1 MINISDKTKCCG
13 CSACYN
19 ICPKKAISMQED
31 NEGFLYPKVIEVY
44 CVKCGLCLKTC
55 PILNKKKDSEV
66 LEIYG
71 AKNKNVEEQKT
82 SSSGGIFSLLA
93 NYILDN
99 NGIVFGAS
107 YNNKWEVI
115 HKFIDKKDD
124 LDSLRRSKYVQ
135 SDMNNTY
142 QQSKKFLDN
151 NKFVLFC
158 GTPCQIAGL
167 KSFLNKDYEKLYC
180 MDIFCHSVPSPKVWK
195 TFLKQNFNINDIV
208 SIDFRSKDFS
218 WDNSYLKIILNN
230 KKTYPHL
237 PYYIRFITYFIP
249 KKYYMKLLIGFY
261 SISFRKGFLSS
272 LYSRP
277 SCHNCLFKG
286 KKKQSDIS
294 VGDLWRISQI
304 APQMYDKNGVS
315 VLTVNSKKG
324 KFLFQQ
330 IKNNLNFTTI
340 NFDKMIKYNPYFST
354 SLTANPKREEFFKR
368 YQKESLNNLINSM
381 LGERWLLLKFFKA
394 IIKRLKK
401 LRYFK

>member
-1 MINISDKTKCCG
+1 MISLKDKKDCCG

-31 NEGFLYPKVIEVY
+31 IEGFLYPIIDNNK
-44 CVKCGLCLKTC
+44 CVKCNLCIKVC
-55 PILNKKKDSEV
+55 PILNNKKETKLSEV
-66 LEIYG
+66 YG
-71 AKNKNVEEQKT
+71 CKNKNVEEQKA
-82 SSSGGIFSLLA
+82 SSSGGVFSLLA

-135 SDMNNTY
+135 SDINNTY
-142 QQSKKFLDN
+142 KQSKEFLDN

-180 MDIFCHSVPSPKVWK
+180 MDIFCHSVPSPKVWEI
-195 TFLKQNFNINDIV
+195 FLKQNFNINDIV

-218 WDNSYLKIILNN
+218 WDNSYLKVILNN
-230 KKTYPHL
+230 KKIYPHL
-237 PYYIRFITYFIP
+237 PYYIKFITYFIP
-249 KKYYMKLLIGFY
+249 NKYYMKLLIGFY

-277 SCHNCLFKG
+277 SCHTCVFKG
-286 KKKQSDIS
+286 TERYSD
-294 VGDLWRISQI
+294 
-304 APQMYDKNGVS
+304 
-315 VLTVNSKKG
+315 LTVYD
-324 KFLFQQ
+324 L
-330 IKNNLNFTTI
+330 
-340 NFDKMIKYNPYFST
+340 
-354 SLTANPKREEFFKR
+354 
-368 YQKESLNNLINSM
+368 
-381 LGERWLLLKFFKA
+381 
-394 IIKRLKK
+394 
-401 LRYFK
+401 